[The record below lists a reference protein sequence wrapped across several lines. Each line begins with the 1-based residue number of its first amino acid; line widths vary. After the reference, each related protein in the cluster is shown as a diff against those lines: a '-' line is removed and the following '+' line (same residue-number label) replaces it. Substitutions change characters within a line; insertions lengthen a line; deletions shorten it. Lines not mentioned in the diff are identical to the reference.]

1 MMKRN
6 FKTVFIS
13 VAVSSILFFIWI
25 LLIQNPSI
33 NKNSTISMNIKSDW
47 NNQNLE
53 NFTEDSLGLYVP
65 FGITFWL
72 SKTGYELT
80 PSKISINASDNVFT
94 IIKNIRRAKNQTVNL
109 VVKSS
114 YFVDGFSKKISDQL
128 NLSSDSIKLYLM
140 DSNQI
145 DGQWITKGNWPVFVV
160 PNTYNIKYNVSV
172 EDFFKRMYK
181 ESNLFW
187 NDERIQKLNNQKLSK
202 LEAVTIASIVEKEST
217 KTNEY
222 QNIAGVYLN
231 RFRKGMKLQADP
243 TIVFVKGKAERV
255 LQSDTKIPSPYNTY
269 LNKGLPPG
277 PICIPSISAIE
288 AVLNYTQHDYLYFC
302 AKSDFS
308 GYHVFESNYG
318 KHLINARHFHNA
330 LNKKAGK

>member
-1 MMKRN
+1 MKR
-6 FKTVFIS
+6 KVQIIFIS
-13 VAVSSILFFIWI
+13 IAVFFLLLLTWI
-25 LLIQNPSI
+25 FLLQHPKTI
-33 NKNSTISMNIKSDW
+33 NTKTFKIESDW
-47 NNQNLE
+47 NNQNLD
-53 NFTEDSLGLYVP
+53 NYTEDSLGLYVP

-80 PSKISINASDNVFT
+80 SSKISINASDNVFN

-109 VVKSS
+109 VIKSS
-114 YFVDGFSKKISDQL
+114 YFVDGFSKNISDQL
-128 NLSSDSIKLYLM
+128 NLSSDSIKLYLL

-145 DGQWITKGNWPVFVV
+145 DGIYITKENWPVFIV
-160 PNTYNIKYNVSV
+160 PNTYNIKYNLSV

-187 NDERIQKLNNQKLSK
+187 NKERIQKLSNQGLSK
-202 LEAVTIASIVEKEST
+202 LEAVTIASIVEKESS

-243 TIVFVKGKAERV
+243 TVVFVKGKVERV

-277 PICIPSISAIE
+277 PICIPSIAAID
-288 AVLNYTQHDYLYFC
+288 AVLNYSQHSYFYFC
-302 AKSDFS
+302 AKADFS
-308 GYHVFESNYG
+308 GYHVFESDYSR
-318 KHLINARHFHNA
+318 HLKNAQLFHRA